1 MKSAIFRFLNSILI
15 DFRSLGSFSRSSN
28 LEKIEFP
35 LFLEFLLEK
44 PRFSEVIDA
53 KHNYQIGIG
62 FIQSFVRQ
70 LFSSKI
76 EIYTFVSRKEE
87 IFFLGKILRIFP
99 MNLFG
104 PSALASAVCLQLN
117 DFRGLFYPSAC
128 TNENISTVRTLKTT
142 EIDFS
147 VAKSVAVEPWERKRW
162 RTLIL
167 THSVSVHFQYLPF
180 RNKEKRT
187 KRLKNGF
194 QYWFPLGV
202 HPTVQ
207 PIPFRRATFPFIL
220 SHSYFY
226 LYEVYVKMWKYL
238 NDIGF
243 PFYLWRCDYKEPQN
257 VYLFWLKFRAST
269 IVLWN
274 MYGVSVVFW
283 FGIYGRICIWPKTS
297 TGIFQE
303 SYNKSMVWIEFHVNW
318 NRHSHCLRKF

>member
-28 LEKIEFP
+28 LEKIEFL

-147 VAKSVAVEPWERKRW
+147 VTKSVAVEP
-162 RTLIL
+162 
-167 THSVSVHFQYLPF
+167 
-180 RNKEKRT
+180 
-187 KRLKNGF
+187 
-194 QYWFPLGV
+194 
-202 HPTVQ
+202 
-207 PIPFRRATFPFIL
+207 
-220 SHSYFY
+220 
-226 LYEVYVKMWKYL
+226 
-238 NDIGF
+238 
-243 PFYLWRCDYKEPQN
+243 
-257 VYLFWLKFRAST
+257 
-269 IVLWN
+269 
-274 MYGVSVVFW
+274 
-283 FGIYGRICIWPKTS
+283 
-297 TGIFQE
+297 
-303 SYNKSMVWIEFHVNW
+303 
-318 NRHSHCLRKF
+318 